1 MADTTMT
8 GAATDVQ
15 VNNTATSAVA
25 ENRKKLVIKIALVI
39 LGALVIYWLYKKIK

>member
-15 VNNTATSAVA
+15 VNNAATAAVS
-25 ENRKKLVIKIALVI
+25 ETRKKLIIKIALVV